1 MLQRRVVITGFGA
14 VSPVGIGVSRMWEG
28 LVSGKSG
35 AGTITQFDP
44 SDHRTKIACEVTD
57 FVIEE
62 HLDPKEAKRMDR
74 FTQFAM
80 VAEIGRAHV

>member
-1 MLQRRVVITGFGA
+1 
-14 VSPVGIGVSRMWEG
+14 MWESLLAG
-28 LVSGKSG
+28 RSG

-44 SDHRTKIACEVTD
+44 AEHRTKIACEVSD

-80 VAEIGRAHV
+80 VAANEAMADSGLPKG